1 MQERSQPNVGELVE
15 IEWIDAFG
23 WKNKPQ
29 DEMPPEINNVTR
41 GRVLKYSPNFIYIV
55 TEEFGCAEDHGNH
68 YSGVAIPI
76 ANIVKVNK
84 K

>member
-1 MQERSQPNVGELVE
+1 MQENKPGTGELVE
-15 IEWIDAFG
+15 VEWIDAFG

-29 DEMPPEINNVTR
+29 SEMPPEINNVTR
-41 GRVLKYSPNFIYIV
+41 GRVLKYSQKFIYIV
-55 TEEFGCAEDHGNH
+55 TEEFGCAEEHGNH

-76 ANIVKVNK
+76 DNIVKVNK